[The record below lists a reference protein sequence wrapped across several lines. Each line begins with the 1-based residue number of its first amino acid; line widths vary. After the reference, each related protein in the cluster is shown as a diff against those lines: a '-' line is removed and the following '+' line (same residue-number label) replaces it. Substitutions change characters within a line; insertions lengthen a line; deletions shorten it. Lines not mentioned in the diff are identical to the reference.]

1 MIIKFG
7 NWIFRYRNYLFII
20 LYVVIFLP
28 SPPLLQSINITMYT
42 GLFLIILG
50 MIIRGTTIGLEYIV
64 RGGNNRNIYAKNL
77 VTGGIYS
84 ICRNPM
90 YLGNLLLLLG
100 FGVFSNSAL
109 FTFIIF
115 PIFVFIYYSII
126 KAEEVFLIGKFGEE
140 FKNYQKNTNT
150 ILPDL
155 RNIKSAF
162 KNQKFNWGKVI
173 LKEYNSIFLY
183 LTAILLI
190 AVFHEEI
197 GTTLFAALQIALT
210 TIYLIIKEIKRN
222 KQRKEKNSK

>member
-1 MIIKFG
+1 
-7 NWIFRYRNYLFII
+7 
-20 LYVVIFLP
+20 VVIFLP

-90 YLGNLLLLLG
+90 YLGNLLLLLE

>member
-1 MIIKFG
+1 
-7 NWIFRYRNYLFII
+7 
-20 LYVVIFLP
+20 VVIFLP